1 MTISLGYRAVH
12 NSALHAFAADRLAA
26 LLTDT
31 RWPWQPQLVRP
42 TQFPQRPLYP
52 WPSGKVPRE
61 KLRAT
66 VENVIRS
73 ENTLGIN
80 LVASRRDSTNHAW
93 AHIDSGQADYKGNGS
108 AVYPYDARV
117 LCRADGLSKG
127 KRIEDWLAVMHELTT
142 VIEPGNAVILA
153 NTSDDVLGSMLYN
166 VGSARADTVADTP
179 RYEIVRVNRAREEIG
194 GRYVRP
200 PAWGTYLARA
210 HVDAVGGRERIV
222 DVVRPPVMRDIGTM
236 LYVQLT
242 ERVDDA
248 VSAEALER
256 RRVFAELL
264 EPITAPR
271 GPVEEAIANERRAQG
286 RTATE

>member
-1 MTISLGYRAVH
+1 
-12 NSALHAFAADRLAA
+12 
-26 LLTDT
+26 
-31 RWPWQPQLVRP
+31 
-42 TQFPQRPLYP
+42 
-52 WPSGKVPRE
+52 
-61 KLRAT
+61 
-66 VENVIRS
+66 
-73 ENTLGIN
+73 
-80 LVASRRDSTNHAW
+80 
-93 AHIDSGQADYKGNGS
+93 
-108 AVYPYDARV
+108 
-117 LCRADGLSKG
+117 
-127 KRIEDWLAVMHELTT
+127 MHELTT

-200 PAWGTYLARA
+200 PAWGTYLAPA

-222 DVVRPPVMRDIGTM
+222 DVVRPPVMLDIGTM

-264 EPITAPR
+264 EPIPAPR